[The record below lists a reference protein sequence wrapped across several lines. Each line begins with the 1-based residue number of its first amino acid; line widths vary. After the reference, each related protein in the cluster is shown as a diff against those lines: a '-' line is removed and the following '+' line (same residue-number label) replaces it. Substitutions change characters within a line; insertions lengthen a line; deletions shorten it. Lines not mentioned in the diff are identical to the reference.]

1 VIQLFGTG
9 GGLLTREALPQ
20 VTLPISATI
29 DGIDAVVQ
37 FAGAAPGL
45 PEGVLQ
51 VNLFVPVGARV
62 GSVPVVVKIG
72 DATSNIATVS
82 IK

>member
-1 VIQLFGTG
+1 
-9 GGLLTREALPQ
+9 LLTRDALPQ

-51 VNLFVPVGARV
+51 VNLFVPAGARV

-72 DATSNIATVS
+72 DVLSNVVTLA